1 MTAGRP
7 TRAEPPLILA
17 LDVGTSSARA
27 LLFDRRGRAL
37 RGIQARVSY
46 APRTTPDGGSEL
58 DPQRLFAAVCRVLDG
73 CLRRAGAR
81 ATEIRGVATS
91 MFWHSL
97 IGMDASGKPLT
108 PCYTWADLRSDG
120 AARELR
126 QKLDESA
133 VHARTGCPL
142 HPTFFPARLRWLAT
156 QHPETFTRTQ
166 AWGGFWEYLA
176 LRLFGSRTCSLSMA
190 SASGLL
196 DQAGCAWDA
205 EVLAISMIDERRL
218 SPLADLDSPLRE
230 LRTAFARRWPP
241 LARVPWFPAV
251 GDGACA
257 NIGSGCVS
265 PERLALTLGTSGA
278 MRIVTEAEPGTV
290 PWGLWRYR
298 VDRRRSVVGGA
309 LSEGGNV
316 VAWCRETLNLPGPRA
331 AERAIARLAADG
343 HGLTVLP
350 FFAGE
355 RSPGW
360 SGKARAAILGLSL
373 SHRPAHI
380 MRAAMEAVAY
390 RFALL
395 YDLLGGLA
403 AQRHE
408 IVASGGALA
417 GSPAWC
423 QILSDVLGRSITLSP
438 QAEASSRGAALLGLE
453 ALGVIPNL
461 RALPG
466 GRGRTFTPHPRR
478 HAEYGEAR
486 KRQYSLYDQICR
498 IAPLLTY

>member
-1 MTAGRP
+1 MTVVRP
-7 TRAEPPLILA
+7 TRAEPPLVLA

-46 APRTTPDGGSEL
+46 APRTTQDGGSEL
-58 DPQRLFAAVCRVLDG
+58 DPRRLFAAVCDVLDG
-73 CLRRAGAR
+73 CLRRAGPR

-97 IGMDASGKPLT
+97 IGMGPDGKPLT
-108 PCYTWADLRSDG
+108 PCYTWADLRGDG

-126 QKLDESA
+126 QKLDERA

-156 QHPETFTRTQ
+156 RHPEAFKRAR
-166 AWGGFWEYLA
+166 AWAGFWEYLT
-176 LRLFGSRTCSLSMA
+176 LRLFGHATSSLSMA
-190 SASGLL
+190 SGTGLL
-196 DQAGCAWDA
+196 DQARCAWDA
-205 EVLAISMIDERRL
+205 EVLAISMIDEARL
-218 SPLADLDSPLRE
+218 LPVADLDLPLRE
-230 LRTAFARRWPP
+230 LRTPFARRWPP

-265 PERLALTLGTSGA
+265 PERVALTLGTSGA
-278 MRIVTEAEPGTV
+278 LRLVTETEPGTV

-316 VAWCRETLNLPGPRA
+316 VAWCRETLRLPAPRA
-331 AERAIARLAADG
+331 AERALARLAADG

-360 SGKARAAILGLSL
+360 SGRARAAIVGLSL

-380 MRAAMEAVAY
+380 LRAAMEAVAY

-395 YDLLGGLA
+395 YDLLRGLA
-403 AQRHE
+403 APRHE

-417 GSPAWC
+417 ASPAWC
-423 QILSDVLGRSITLSP
+423 QILGDVLGRPITLSP

-453 ALGVIPNL
+453 ALG
-461 RALPG
+461 ALPDLRTFPAG
-466 GRGRTFTPHPRR
+466 EGRRFTPHPRR
-478 HAEYGEAR
+478 HAEFGEAR
-486 KRQYSLYDQICR
+486 KRQYSLYDQFVGSPR
-498 IAPLLTY
+498 S

>member
-97 IGMDASGKPLT
+97 IGMDAAGKPLT

-126 QKLDESA
+126 QELDESA

-156 QHPETFTRTQ
+156 RHPQTFKHTQ

-176 LRLFGSRTCSLSMA
+176 LRLFGSRMCSLSMA

-218 SPLADLDSPLRE
+218 SPLADLDAPLRE

-265 PERLALTLGTSGA
+265 PERVALTLGTSGA

-316 VAWCRETLNLPGPRA
+316 VAWCRETLRLPAPRA

-360 SGKARAAILGLSL
+360 SGKTRAAILGLSL

-380 MRAAMEAVAY
+380 LRAAMEAVAY

-423 QILSDVLGRSITLSP
+423 QILSDVLGRPIMLSP

>member
-1 MTAGRP
+1 M
-7 TRAEPPLILA
+7 ILA

-81 ATEIRGVATS
+81 ATDIRGVATS

-97 IGMDASGKPLT
+97 IGMDAAGKPLT

-120 AARELR
+120 AARELG

-156 QHPETFTRTQ
+156 RHPQTFKHTE
-166 AWGGFWEYLA
+166 AWGGFWEYLT
-176 LRLFGSRTCSLSMA
+176 LRLFGHAVSSLSMA

-205 EVLAISMIDERRL
+205 ELLAISMIDERRL
-218 SPLADLDSPLRE
+218 SPVADLDAPLRE

-265 PERLALTLGTSGA
+265 PERVALTLGTSGA

-290 PWGLWRYR
+290 PWGLWRYQ

-316 VAWCRETLNLPGPRA
+316 VAWCRETLRLPAPRA

-360 SGKARAAILGLSL
+360 CGKARAAILGLSL

-380 MRAAMEAVAY
+380 MRAVMEAVAY

-395 YDLLGGLA
+395 YGLLGGLA

-423 QILSDVLGRSITLSP
+423 QILSDVLGRPIMLSP
-438 QAEASSRGAALLGLE
+438 QADASSRGAALLGLE

>member
-1 MTAGRP
+1 MTVIRP

-97 IGMDASGKPLT
+97 IGMDAAGKPLT

-190 SASGLL
+190 SGSGLL

-218 SPLADLDSPLRE
+218 SPVADLDAPLRE
-230 LRTAFARRWPP
+230 LRTPFARRWPP

-316 VAWCRETLNLPGPRA
+316 VAWCRETLRLPAPRA

-360 SGKARAAILGLSL
+360 SGKTRAAILGLSL

-395 YDLLGGLA
+395 YDLLRGLA
-403 AQRHE
+403 APHHE

-466 GRGRTFTPHPRR
+466 GRGRPFTPHPRR